1 MEEITISLHNHT
13 IYSDGKGT
21 HQRLAY
27 AAMSAGL
34 DAVIV
39 TDHNVLVRDFQ
50 KYWYADGKKV
60 LMLIGE
66 EVHDQARQPQANHLL
81 VFNASEEL
89 AQYASSPQ
97 GLINQ
102 TQKTGGL
109 SFIAHLYD
117 PACPSI
123 NEGDISWYDWSVRG
137 FTGIELWNSLSD
149 LKVNSKNYAEVFFH
163 VFFPKSLYKTAS
175 KEILKKWD
183 ELLSRGERIV
193 AVGGADAHEFHAK
206 AGPLRK
212 KVFPY
217 EFHFQTITTH
227 ILLEK
232 PLKELVVEDNQAIM
246 DALSKGHCYV
256 ALDLF
261 KKASGFRF
269 TCEGNDCQGMMG
281 DEVIANG
288 TFTFKISLPE
298 ISECVLLRDGKPIST
313 WKNKQNIIFHS
324 KEKGVYRVEVYK
336 KSGLGRKIAWI
347 YSNPIYVR
355 G

>member
-13 IYSDGKGT
+13 IYSDGSGN
-21 HQRLAY
+21 HQRVAQ
-27 AAMSAGL
+27 AAMNAGL

-81 VFNASEEL
+81 VLNASEEL
-89 AQYASSPQ
+89 AQFAQSPQ
-97 GLINQ
+97 RLIDQ
-102 TQKTGGL
+102 VQKTGGL

-123 NEGDISWYDWSVRG
+123 KEGDISWYDWTVKG

-149 LKVNSKNYAEVFFH
+149 LKVNSRNYAEVVFH
-163 VFFPKSLYKTAS
+163 VFFPKTLFKTAS
-175 KEILKKWD
+175 KQILSKWD
-183 ELLSRGERIV
+183 ELLNQGEKVV
-193 AVGGADAHEFHAK
+193 AIGGADAHEINAH
-206 AGPLRK
+206 AGPLKR

-217 EFHFQTITTH
+217 EFHFRTVTTH
-227 ILLEK
+227 ILLDK
-232 PLKELVVEDNQAIM
+232 PLKEFAKEDNHAIM

-261 KKASGFRF
+261 KKAAGFRF
-269 TCEGNDCQGMMG
+269 TCEGNECMGMMG
-281 DEVIANG
+281 DEVSPNG
-288 TFTFKISLPE
+288 MFTFKISLPE
-298 ISECVLLRDGKPIST
+298 VTECVLLKDGKPINS
-313 WKNKQNIIFHS
+313 WKNKQNIIFHA
-324 KEKGVYRVEVYK
+324 KEKGNYRVEVYR
-336 KSGLGRKIAWI
+336 KSTFGKRTAWI
-347 YSNPIYVR
+347 YSNPIYIR
-355 G
+355 